1 MQWVEPELVAQVR
14 FVEWTAE
21 RLLRLVSSPRSLTQ
35 VIVEIA
41 SNLALTAGDAPTEG
55 PPVGR
60 QMRPTTHLR
69 LEAEWKQGETAMA
82 KARRKSPTSSTKS
95 ESQKTCQAPPTWRP
109 ARCNRSPEAGT
120 SKHRDLVRGIRK
132 GLIWRTKQ
140 TLCQSAFVGLKGT

>member
-21 RLLRLVSSPRSLTQ
+21 GLLRLVSSPRSLTQ
-35 VIVEIA
+35 VIVAIA

-82 KARRKSPTSSTKS
+82 KARRKSPTAARRVKPPENVPSPADVAARPMQSSS
-95 ESQKTCQAPPTWRP
+95 
-109 ARCNRSPEAGT
+109 
-120 SKHRDLVRGIRK
+120 
-132 GLIWRTKQ
+132 
-140 TLCQSAFVGLKGT
+140 

>member
-21 RLLRLVSSPRSLTQ
+21 GLLRLVSSPRSLTQ

-95 ESQKTCQAPPTWRP
+95 ETTRKRAKPRRRGGPPDAIELLKQEHR
-109 ARCNRSPEAGT
+109 NIEAWFAEFE
-120 SKHRDLVRGIRK
+120 K
-132 GLIWRTKQ
+132 
-140 TLCQSAFVGLKGT
+140 A